1 MEAGKEGQQASWEGG
16 CVLDM
21 RALGGDADLKGWTFP
36 PGSAVL
42 PFSPGLR
49 FFFTSWKG
57 ALWPDIPIPSHSGNL
72 LY

>member
-1 MEAGKEGQQASWEGG
+1 MVFLEERINGRREAMEAGKEGQQASWEGG

-49 FFFTSWKG
+49 FFLTS
-57 ALWPDIPIPSHSGNL
+57 
-72 LY
+72 

>member
-42 PFSPGLR
+42 PSSPGLR
-49 FFFTSWKG
+49 FFLTS
-57 ALWPDIPIPSHSGNL
+57 
-72 LY
+72 